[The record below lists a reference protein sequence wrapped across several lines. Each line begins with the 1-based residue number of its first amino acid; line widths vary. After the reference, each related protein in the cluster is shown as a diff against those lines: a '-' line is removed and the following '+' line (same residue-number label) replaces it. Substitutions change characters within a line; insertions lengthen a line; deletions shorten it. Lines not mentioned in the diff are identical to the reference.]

1 MTFVTLINSESVI
14 SCELDEMES
23 DRSVEH
29 KHKQSAHTAASG
41 KAPGA
46 NAAHTHTHTPART
59 RTHTHTH
66 ARTHLK
72 KARLPLIE
80 VFVRG
85 HVRCKRLSQE
95 VQCIPLGS
103 IPSQSQKQTGN
114 TLTVDKKQAA
124 QDDCDAPRHG
134 VYLRPRVFVDT
145 NVRVNIAYTGEEEST
160 QTSTALRSNRTHHQC
175 W

>member
-1 MTFVTLINSESVI
+1 MRWNLIDLSNTNTS
-14 SCELDEMES
+14 
-23 DRSVEH
+23 R
-29 KHKQSAHTAASG
+29 AHTLQPRG
-41 KAPGA
+41 KRLELTRHT
-46 NAAHTHTHTPART
+46 HTHTHTPART